1 MKERADYE
9 CYRKS
14 ADYIRE
20 RIGTPPSAGVVL
32 GTCLGEI
39 EHEITDK
46 TEIFYKDIPDFPVST
61 APGHAGKLVCGKL
74 GNRRVLCMAG
84 RFHHYEG
91 YSFEQLR
98 MPVYVFKLLGI
109 RTLILTN
116 AAGAVN
122 LNFETGDI
130 CVIKDHINL
139 CAVSPQRG
147 ENIPEFGERFFSM
160 NDVYT
165 PSLRKLARETAVELG
180 FSLQEGTYFFAP
192 GPQFETPA
200 EIRAMRL
207 LGADMVGMSTVPEA
221 ITAAHCRMDV
231 LCLSLATNLS
241 ADRVLDHDVTEDVN
255 QVEDVVSGRFRS
267 LLTAIVNRLHEG
279 DIS

>member
-1 MKERADYE
+1 MYEKPDYE
-9 CYRKS
+9 FYKKS

-20 RIGTPPSAGVVL
+20 RIGTPPAIGVVL

-39 EHEITDK
+39 EEEITDK
-46 TEIFYKDIPDFPVST
+46 TEIYYKDIPNFLVST
-61 APGHAGKLVCGKL
+61 APGHAGKLVCGTL
-74 GNRRVLCMAG
+74 GENRVLCMAG
-84 RFHHYEG
+84 RFHYYEG
-91 YSFEQLR
+91 YSFENLR
-98 MPVYVFKLLGI
+98 IPVYVFKLLGI

-116 AAGAVN
+116 AAGAIN
-122 LNFETGDI
+122 LNYEAGDI

-139 CAVSPQRG
+139 CGVSPQRG
-147 ENIPEFGERFFSM
+147 SNISELGERFFSM

-165 PSLRKLARETAVELG
+165 PALRELAKKSAVELG
-180 FSLQEGTYFFAP
+180 FSLQEGTYFFAA

-221 ITAAHCRMDV
+221 ITAAHCKMDV

-241 ADRVLDHDVTEDVN
+241 ADRVTDHDVTEDVAN
-255 QVEDVVSGRFRS
+255 VEDVVSGRFRA
-267 LLTAIVNRLHEG
+267 LLTSVVNGLK
-279 DIS
+279 